1 MKKVMNLTMTLATN
15 YRFSQLL
22 EIDKLW
28 TILTIPPQ
36 RIYTTN
42 YQIADKG
49 YQGINKI
56 HQMRET
62 PIKNIIF

>member
-1 MKKVMNLTMTLATN
+1 MNLTMTLATN

-42 YQIADKG
+42 YQIVDKG
-49 YQGINKI
+49 Y
-56 HQMRET
+56 
-62 PIKNIIF
+62 